1 MSDTGFYVRRRVV
14 LRGLVQGVFFRDSVR
29 RRADAAGV
37 AGWVRNN
44 RDGTVEAVFE
54 GAPDAV
60 RRLVEFVHEGPR
72 GARVDRADVYEEEP
86 EGLAGF
92 RIS

>member
-1 MSDTGFYVRRRVV
+1 VRQRAQA
-14 LRGLVQGVFFRDSVR
+14 RGVS
-29 RRADAAGV
+29 
-37 AGWVRNN
+37 GWVRNN

-72 GARVDRADVYEEEP
+72 GAYVDRVDVREEEP